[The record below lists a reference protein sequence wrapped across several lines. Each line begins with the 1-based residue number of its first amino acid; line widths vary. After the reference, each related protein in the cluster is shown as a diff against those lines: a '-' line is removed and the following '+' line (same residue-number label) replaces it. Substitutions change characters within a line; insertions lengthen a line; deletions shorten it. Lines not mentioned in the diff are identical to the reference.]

1 MESFAF
7 AFAVLFGFKGQH
19 FLRFG
24 GEKNLTSE
32 KAGKAQDVSPNW
44 SKDYV
49 AGKNGRLHSRE
60 SKVEVRRTRHGCLIG
75 LINYNNMKV

>member
-44 SKDYV
+44 SKDFV
-49 AGKNGRLHSRE
+49 AGKTGDFILENQGSRFG
-60 SKVEVRRTRHGCLIG
+60 VRD
-75 LINYNNMKV
+75 MVA